1 MRKLYSFIL
10 VALAAMMMPVAADA
24 QVTLGDLRGTYV
36 FHGVAND
43 WTGYGV
49 VPPTVST
56 VTLSIN
62 EDDNSVSMTGF
73 LGAEVIIWGDAEDGS
88 EDIYDAL
95 HGTFDPETQQI
106 TFLDSETSNDFFTL
120 SDDYYDWYI
129 YNLVFQASRDEEGNV
144 VLTMVP
150 SENGSLAIIQTYYWD
165 SEAGDYVFPN
175 YGYDQGGQ
183 MVQMS
188 INAKSYIGA
197 LAPGKYEIIYTD
209 RDEQTGMMPA
219 EVLDNDGV
227 LSLSTNNSTV
237 ALDPQTSGRGAN
249 KYTYAYK
256 TSGCYDTYYYW
267 GEGDDD
273 YEYAFV
279 PQYWGH
285 NELTLYF
292 NADGTMSFDTGIW
305 FGIES
310 SGISVF
316 DCTLAPEGTFENAAI
331 ENVAPDNTARQ
342 YFDLQGRRIQQP
354 RGLTIVKEN
363 GKACK
368 MLVK

>member
-24 QVTLGDLRGTYV
+24 QVTLSDLRGTYV

-49 VPPTVST
+49 VPPTAST

-73 LGAEVIIWGDAEDGS
+73 LGADIVIWGEAEDGS

-95 HGTFDPETQQI
+95 HGTFDPETQKI
-106 TFLDSETSNDFFTL
+106 TFLDSETSLDFFTL
-120 SDDYYDWYI
+120 CDEYYDWYI
-129 YNLVFQASRDEEGNV
+129 YNLVFQASRDDNGNV

-150 SENGSLAIIQTYYWD
+150 AENGSLPILQTYYWN
-165 SEAGDYVFPN
+165 SEANDYAYPS

-183 MVQMS
+183 MVQLS
-188 INAKSYIGA
+188 INATGYIGT
-197 LAPGKYEIIYTD
+197 LNPGNYEILYTD
-209 RDEQTGMMPA
+209 RDEQAGMMTA
-219 EVLDNDGV
+219 
-227 LSLSTNNSTV
+227 TV
-237 ALDPQTSGRGAN
+237 ADNEGQLTLTTNGVSVVLDPQTAGRGAN

-292 NADGTMSFDTGIW
+292 NADGTMSFDTGVW

-331 ENVAPDNTARQ
+331 ENVATGNTARQ

-354 RGLTIVKEN
+354 RGLTIVKEG
-363 GKACK
+363 GKVRK
-368 MLVK
+368 QLVK